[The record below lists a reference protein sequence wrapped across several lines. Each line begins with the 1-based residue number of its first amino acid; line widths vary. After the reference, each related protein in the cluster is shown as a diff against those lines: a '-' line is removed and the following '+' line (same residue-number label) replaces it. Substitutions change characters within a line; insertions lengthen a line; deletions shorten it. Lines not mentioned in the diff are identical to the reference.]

1 MVRLDIPGFG
11 RRDIEHLVLDFN
23 GTLAEDGGLVEG
35 VAERLRTLSRDLA
48 VVVITADTFGRA
60 REELAGLPVTLH
72 VLSGTDH
79 SRAKL
84 RLVEELGALSTAC
97 IGNGRNDRLML
108 AAAGLGIAVVQK
120 EGAASEAITAAAVVA
135 RDIREALDLLTGP
148 RRLTA
153 TLRD

>member
-60 REELAGLPVTLH
+60 REALAGLPVTLH

-84 RLVEELGALSTAC
+84 HLVEELGALSTAC

>member
-11 RRDIEHLVLDFN
+11 RRDLAHLVLDFN
-23 GTLAEDGGLVEG
+23 GTLAEDGRLIEG
-35 VAERLRTLSRDLA
+35 VGERLRALARELA
-48 VVVITADTFGRA
+48 VHVVTADTFGRA
-60 REELAGLPVTLH
+60 RDELAGLPVTVQ
-72 VLSGTDH
+72 VLAGSDQ
-79 SRAKL
+79 SLAK
-84 RLVEELGALSTAC
+84 RKLVEELGAASTVC

-120 EGAASEAITAAAVVA
+120 EGASSEAIAAAPVVA
-135 RDIREALDLLTGP
+135 RDIREALDLLAHP

>member
-11 RRDIEHLVLDFN
+11 QRDIEHLVLDFN
-23 GTLAEDGGLVEG
+23 GTLAEDGRLVDG
-35 VAERLRTLSRDLA
+35 VAERLRALSRALR
-48 VVVITADTFGRA
+48 VTVITADTFGRA
-60 REELAGLPVTLH
+60 REELAGLPVTLQ
-72 VLSGTDH
+72 VLAGTDQA
-79 SRAKL
+79 RAK
-84 RLVEELGALSTAC
+84 RALVEELGAMSTAC

-120 EGAASEAITAAAVVA
+120 EGAASEAIAAAAVLA
-135 RDIREALDLLTGP
+135 RDIREALDLLAEP

>member
-11 RRDIEHLVLDFN
+11 QRDIEHLVLDFN
-23 GTLAEDGGLVEG
+23 GTLAEDGRLVDG
-35 VAERLRTLSRDLA
+35 VAARLHALSRELRIT
-48 VVVITADTFGRA
+48 VITADTFGRA
-60 REELAGLPVTLH
+60 REELAGLPVMLH
-72 VLSGTDH
+72 VLAGTDQA
-79 SRAKL
+79 RAKL
-84 RLVEELGALSTAC
+84 ALVEALGAMATAC

-120 EGAASEAITAAAVVA
+120 EGASSAAIVAAAVVA
-135 RDIREALDLLTGP
+135 RDIREALDLLAEP